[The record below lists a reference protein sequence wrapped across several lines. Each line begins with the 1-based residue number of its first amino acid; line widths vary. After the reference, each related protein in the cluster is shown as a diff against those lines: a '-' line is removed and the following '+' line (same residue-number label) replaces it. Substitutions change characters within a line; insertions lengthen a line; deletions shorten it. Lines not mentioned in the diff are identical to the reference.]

1 MKKHRPYIYVPKDDL
16 PPGLLEMTTK
26 LRDSSVDM
34 SEKVEVA
41 TKLLTCTMLIDNAI
55 WEFEDIYLPFIQENE
70 ELMRMLGS
78 LVRQ

>member
-1 MKKHRPYIYVPKDDL
+1 
-16 PPGLLEMTTK
+16 MTSK
-26 LRDSSVDM
+26 LRDSRVDM
-34 SEKVEVA
+34 SEKVEAA